1 MGGCPTLQP
10 LTDRQ
15 PACGAGPIS
24 KAEATELPHFGTV
37 CGAGVVRVQR
47 NFPISQGRN
56 PNAAAAWYR
65 WTPTL
70 QAWLGPVTDAMLEMA
85 RLQPGDRVLDLAAGA
100 GEPSLS
106 AAATVGPTGHV
117 LATDISSN
125 ILEFAA
131 QTARERGLTNFETR
145 VMDGENPDLADDSF
159 DAVLSRLGLI
169 YFPDRKGALRAPH
182 RLLTR
187 GGRVVLA
194 SFSTPDQNRFFS
206 IPISIIRRRA
216 GLAPP
221 APGLPGPF
229 SLGAPG
235 VMEDMLRG
243 AGFNDVT
250 SQVMHTPLRLAS
262 AAECVHF
269 ERESF
274 GALQQMLA
282 GLPGADQD
290 AAWNEIEHELGAFQT
305 DNGFAAGAELIVG
318 AGTKSPGPSDG

>member
-1 MGGCPTLQP
+1 MSTEFDPDAFKET
-10 LTDRQ
+10 TRRQ
-15 PACGAGPIS
+15 W
-24 KAEATELPHFGTV
+24 
-37 CGAGVVRVQR
+37 Q
-47 NFPISQGRN
+47 
-56 PNAAAAWYR
+56 NAAAAWYR

-70 QAWLGPVTDAMLEMA
+70 QTWLGPVTEAMLEVA
-85 RLQPGDRVLDLAAGA
+85 NLRPGARVLDLAAGA

-106 AAATVGPTGHV
+106 AAERVGPSGHV

-131 QTARERGLTNFETR
+131 QAARERGLTNVETR
-145 VMDGENPDLADDSF
+145 VMDGENPDLPDESF

-169 YFPDRKGALRAPH
+169 YFPDRAGALRAAH
-182 RLLTR
+182 RLLKP

-216 GLAPP
+216 QLPAP

-235 VMEDMLRG
+235 VMEQMLLA
-243 AGFNDVT
+243 AGFVDVT
-250 SQVMHTPLRLAS
+250 AKVVPTSLRLRS
-262 AAECVHF
+262 AAECVSF

-282 GLPGADQD
+282 NLPAAEQD
-290 AAWNEIEHELGAFQT
+290 DVWAEIERELGTFQT
-305 DNGFAAGAELIVG
+305 DGGFEARAELVVG
-318 AGTKSPGPSDG
+318 AGTR

>member
-1 MGGCPTLQP
+1 MTQDFDPAAFKET
-10 LTDRQ
+10 TRQ
-15 PACGAGPIS
+15 
-24 KAEATELPHFGTV
+24 
-37 CGAGVVRVQR
+37 QW
-47 NFPISQGRN
+47 Q
-56 PNAAAAWYR
+56 NAAAAWHR

-70 QAWLGPVTDAMLEMA
+70 QAWLGPVTEAMLDMA
-85 RLQPGDRVLDLAAGA
+85 KLQPGDRVLDLAAGA

-106 AAATVGPTGHV
+106 AAERVGPSGHV

-125 ILEFAA
+125 ILEFAG
-131 QTARERGLTNFETR
+131 QTARDRGLTNFETR
-145 VMDGENPDLADDSF
+145 VMDGENPDLADASF

-169 YFPDRKGALRAPH
+169 YFPDRGGALRAAH
-182 RLLTR
+182 RILKS

-216 GLAPP
+216 QLAPP

-235 VMEDMLRG
+235 VMVDTLRG
-243 AGFNDVT
+243 AGFAEVT
-250 SQVMHTPLRLAS
+250 AQVVRTPLRLAS
-262 AAECVHF
+262 AAECVRF

-282 GLPGADQD
+282 ALPDAEQE
-290 AAWNEIEHELGAFQT
+290 AAWDEIEHELRAFQG
-305 DNGFAAGAELIVG
+305 DAGFAAEAELVVG
-318 AGTKSPGPSDG
+318 AAAK

>member
-1 MGGCPTLQP
+1 MTQESDPVAFKET
-10 LTDRQ
+10 TRQ
-15 PACGAGPIS
+15 
-24 KAEATELPHFGTV
+24 
-37 CGAGVVRVQR
+37 QW
-47 NFPISQGRN
+47 Q
-56 PNAAAAWYR
+56 NAAAAWYR

-70 QAWLGPVTDAMLEMA
+70 QAWLGPVTEAMLDLA

-106 AAATVGPTGHV
+106 AAERVGPTGHV

-131 QTARERGLTNFETR
+131 QTARERGLANFETR
-145 VMDGENPDLADDSF
+145 VMDGEKPDVHDASF

-169 YFPDRKGALRAPH
+169 YFPDRKGALREAH
-182 RLLTR
+182 RVLKK

-194 SFSTPDQNRFFS
+194 GFSTPDQNRFFS

-216 GLAPP
+216 QLAPP

-235 VMEDMLRG
+235 VMEEMLRG
-243 AGFNDVT
+243 AGFTDVT
-250 SQVMHTPLRLAS
+250 AEPVRAPLRLAS
-262 AAECVHF
+262 AAECVRF

-282 GLPGADQD
+282 SLPASEQE
-290 AAWNEIEHELGAFQT
+290 AAWDEIEENLREFDGDT
-305 DNGFAAGAELIVG
+305 GFETMAELIVG
-318 AGTKSPGPSDG
+318 AASN

>member
-1 MGGCPTLQP
+1 MAQSFDPVAFKETTRKQW
-10 LTDRQ
+10 Q
-15 PACGAGPIS
+15 
-24 KAEATELPHFGTV
+24 
-37 CGAGVVRVQR
+37 
-47 NFPISQGRN
+47 
-56 PNAAAAWYR
+56 NAAAAWYR

-70 QAWLGPVTDAMLEMA
+70 QAWLGPVTEAMLDMA
-85 RLQPGDRVLDLAAGA
+85 DLQPGDRVLDLAAGA

-106 AAATVGPTGHV
+106 AAEKVGPGGHV

-131 QTARERGLTNFETR
+131 LTARDRGLNNFETR
-145 VMDGENPDLADDSF
+145 VMDGENPDAPDASF

-169 YFPDRKGALRAPH
+169 YFPDRQGALRAAH
-182 RLLTR
+182 RLLKS

-194 SFSTPDQNRFFS
+194 SFTTPDQNRFFS

-235 VMEDMLRG
+235 VMEEMLHG
-243 AGFNDVT
+243 AGFVDVST
-250 SQVMHTPLRLAS
+250 KVVRTPLRLES
-262 AAECVHF
+262 AAECVRF

-282 GLPGADQD
+282 ALPSADQN
-290 AAWNEIEHELGAFQT
+290 AAWEEIEHELAVFRT
-305 DNGFAAGAELIVG
+305 DSGFAAGAELIVG
-318 AGTKSPGPSDG
+318 SGTKSQGADSR